1 MNEIAPLLYISMDS
15 VVGRGLA
22 PAVLRLYLIFRRDQG
37 PALHIAKMHHSLR

>member
-22 PAVLRLYLIFRRDQG
+22 PAVLRLYLIFSVG
-37 PALHIAKMHHSLR
+37 PRPPYI